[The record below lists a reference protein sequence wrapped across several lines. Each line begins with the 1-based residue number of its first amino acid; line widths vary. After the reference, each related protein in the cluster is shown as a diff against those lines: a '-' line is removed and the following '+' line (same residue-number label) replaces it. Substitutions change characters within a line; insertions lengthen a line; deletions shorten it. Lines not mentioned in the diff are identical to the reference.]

1 MAMNKS
7 TKPGTRKMNAS
18 APRRSCGLLVLLTL
32 LGGCA
37 NLPFVPARE
46 TTPARPND
54 TAGKTAQ
61 GMPQNTQA
69 IDALKV
75 MGPGLGILILR

>member
-1 MAMNKS
+1 MI
-7 TKPGTRKMNAS
+7 AS
-18 APRRSCGLLVLLTL
+18 APRRSCGLLVLLAL

-37 NLPFVPARE
+37 DRPVVPARE
-46 TTPARPND
+46 TPTVRPND

-61 GMPQNTQA
+61 GKTQNTQA

>member
-1 MAMNKS
+1 MAMKKS

-32 LGGCA
+32 LGGCV

-46 TTPARPND
+46 TTAVRPND

-61 GMPQNTQA
+61 GKTKNTRA
-69 IDALKV
+69 IDALKA
-75 MGPGLGILILR
+75 MEPGLGILILR